1 MEGCFTLKYGLGSSF
16 YTRSK
21 RYNYLLGFSE
31 DSWWPMPI
39 EAMVEKAMKLIE
51 AGRVERLDEVHY
63 NVVGDHGTYSVA
75 VSRNGR
81 VSCSCPG
88 FQGRG
93 KCSHSTAVVIL
104 TQFKRKGGP

>member
-1 MEGCFTLKYGLGSSF
+1 MFSDLGD
-16 YTRSK
+16 
-21 RYNYLLGFSE
+21 RYDYLPGFDE

-39 EAMVEKAMKLIE
+39 EAMVEKAMRLVE
-51 AGRVERLDEVHY
+51 AGRVERLDDVHF

-75 VSRNGR
+75 VSREGR

-88 FQGRG
+88 FQSRG

-104 TQFKRKGGP
+104 TQFKRRGGP